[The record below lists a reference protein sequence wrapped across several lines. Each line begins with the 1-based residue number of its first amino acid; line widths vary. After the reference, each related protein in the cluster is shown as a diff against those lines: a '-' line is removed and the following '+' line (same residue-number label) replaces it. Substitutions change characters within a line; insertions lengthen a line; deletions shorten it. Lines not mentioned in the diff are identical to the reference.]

1 MVRIEPHSTRHTSLG
16 PGGRKSP
23 RRQASSARSTRHY
36 PTASSSTPVRSSDP
50 KKGPDTNSIDWTEL
64 YVFSDEKSSDGT
76 PPEKPPGGSG
86 NSGGSEGPREPDRTG
101 GVDDTGS
108 ASLTKTVTDLRKTIV
123 DLIDTANLL
132 NEQIMKGIEDV
143 RHFVEVPE
151 DKITIIELLLTYLI
165 EGQIP
170 SKQLLEDAITK
181 PKYNVNGCWLAWTPL
196 PDTSGKPRPSKLERK
211 ITEGYL
217 KILDK
222 DLRRFKELMGNLKKY
237 KGDKEK
243 FPTTFKLDKKISGW
257 LYFNELFE
265 SSEGS
270 MQVVSYDSGKE
281 KVLATQREIQ
291 RILNVLVADNETEK
305 RIAVHK
311 KEYELFFERDK
322 KEPYAELHDCA
333 ASYRELSTFL

>member
-1 MVRIEPHSTRHTSLG
+1 MVRIRLNSPIHASSG
-16 PGGRKSP
+16 PGKSP
-23 RRQASSARSTRHY
+23 RRQAPSARSTRHT
-36 PTASSSTPVRSSDP
+36 PTASSSTPVRSSDKDDTAP
-50 KKGPDTNSIDWTEL
+50 IDWDKKGFDLFGTDGERDNAPL
-64 YVFSDEKSSDGT
+64 EKS
-76 PPEKPPGGSG
+76 PGGG
-86 NSGGSEGPREPDRTG
+86 DGGSEGPRRAGRAEA
-101 GVDDTGS
+101 VDDTGS
-108 ASLTKTVTDLRKTIV
+108 ANLIRTVTDLKKTIV
-123 DLIDTANLL
+123 DLIDTTILL

-143 RHFVEVPE
+143 PHFVEVPE
-151 DKITIIELLLTYLI
+151 DRITIIELLLTYLI

-170 SKQLLEDAITK
+170 SKQLLEDAIK
-181 PKYNVNGCWLAWTPL
+181 KQKYNVNGCWLAWTPL

-243 FPTTFKLDKKISGW
+243 FPDTFKLDEKIAKW